1 MFFEYQLTNPYSHE
15 ERFTIEVKD
24 PELNVVA
31 DSNVWQYYRDVLEP
45 AAGCL
50 SGQVEHE
57 MIPKVSGGGKQQV
70 VWPEGGPLWYC
81 GTVTLSHCC
90 TVTLLHCHSI
100 RAIDK

>member
-57 MIPKVSGGGKQQV
+57 MIPKVSGGRGRNRLFGRREV
-70 VWPEGGPLWYC
+70 HC
-81 GTVTLSHCC
+81 GTVVLSHCHTVVLSHC
-90 TVTLLHCHSI
+90 YIVTL
-100 RAIDK
+100 

>member
-24 PELNVVA
+24 PELNVVN

-57 MIPKVSGGGKQQV
+57 MIPKVSV
-70 VWPEGGPLWYC
+70 ATVPLCHCSIVPWFLVPWFHC
-81 GTVTLSHCC
+81 ATVLT
-90 TVTLLHCHSI
+90 
-100 RAIDK
+100 R